1 MGQIENR
8 NTNVE
13 IPRLLALKQKQIT
26 AVDLQDGDASISSYC
41 AVAQAVA

>member
-1 MGQIENR
+1 MEQIENR

-13 IPRLLALKQKQIT
+13 IPRSLVLKQEQIT

-41 AVAQAVA
+41 AEAYALP